1 MKKNPEWASWL
12 SATPLFDGLA
22 DKAIEN
28 ALKTSVCKVFR
39 KDEIL
44 FHEGDAAAMVY
55 LIYRGRI
62 KLAQVGEEGEEI
74 ILRYIGPGELLA
86 LVAVLKG
93 REYPAAGIVVQEGEA
108 FCWEGRTLRDLML
121 RHPEIALNA
130 LEVVTGRLIEFQE
143 RYREQTTERVERR
156 VAKTLLRLTRR
167 AGHRVAEGV
176 LIDFPL
182 TRQDIAELAGTTLY
196 SVSRIL
202 SAWEKRGWVKSG
214 REKVILCNLH
224 ELVALGEDLS

>member
-1 MKKNPEWASWL
+1 MKKNPKWTSWL
-12 SATPLFDGLA
+12 AATPLFEGLA

-28 ALKTSVCKVFR
+28 ALEAAVCKPLR
-39 KDEIL
+39 KSEIL
-44 FHEGDAAAMVY
+44 FHEGDSAAMVY
-55 LIYRGRI
+55 LVHRGRV
-62 KLAQVGEEGEEI
+62 KLAQVNEEGEEI
-74 ILRYIGPGELLA
+74 ILRYIGPGELMA

-93 REYPAAGIVVQEGEA
+93 RDYPAAAIVVQEGQA
-108 FCWEGRTLRDLML
+108 FCWEGRILRDLML
-121 RHPEIALNA
+121 RYPGIALNA
-130 LEVVTGRLIEFQE
+130 LDIVSGRLLEFQE

-167 AGHRVAEGV
+167 AGRRVAEGV

-182 TRQDIAELAGTTLY
+182 TRQDIAELSGTTLY

-214 REKVILCNLH
+214 REKVVLCNLH
-224 ELVALGEDLS
+224 ELVALGEELS